1 MYENISEP
9 VKTYQLTVYGAIL
22 FYDIRYGTKK
32 FHFIANDAFSL
43 FENKKGQYADNT
55 FLDGD
60 IKIF

>member
-9 VKTYQLTVYGAIL
+9 VKTYQQTVYGALL
-22 FYDIRYGTKK
+22 FHNIRNGTQN
-32 FHFIANDAFSL
+32 FNFIANDAFSL

-60 IKIF
+60 IQNF